1 MAKKK
6 NSKEASSKDDSKIFA
21 FLAAFLSI
29 VGFLIALVAKKDDK
43 YVMFYAKQ
51 SLVLFIVAVIAS
63 VVNSILIWIPIL
75 GWMIIGL
82 INLATCILWII
93 SWVYA
98 LSGEQKDVPIIGEY
112 AKKLN
117 L

>member
-1 MAKKK
+1 MVKKK
-6 NSKEASSKDDSKIFA
+6 NSEKASSNDDPKVFA
-21 FLAAFLSI
+21 FLAAFFSI
-29 VGFLIALVAKKDDK
+29 VGFIIALVTKKEDK

-51 SLVLFIVAVIAS
+51 SLVIFILYLISGIVAM
-63 VVNSILIWIPIL
+63 IPFIGWFIL
-75 GWMIIGL
+75 GPIMYL
-82 INLATCILWII
+82 ITTVLWVI
-93 SWVYA
+93 SWIYA